1 MYPPLSTFFKRESLE
16 TFNIAYGELINS
28 VLTPLDIPSKELTPD
43 HLGVLTHSSEE
54 FENLTK
60 TLLQY
65 STQIKEIVLHERRVR
80 VFKLNSPLSG
90 RYKVPKIEIF
100 EPKPNIDITKLRFGV
115 EHIAFQVKNFDEY
128 ISITKGKV
136 GIIKEGTVGN
146 SKFAKTEILNTV
158 EIEFRSDA
166 LGEEE
171 SN

>member
-1 MYPPLSTFFKRESLE
+1 MYTPLTFFLNRESLE
-16 TFNIAYGELINS
+16 NFNLAYGELINS
-28 VLTPLDIPSKELTPD
+28 VLTTLNISSEELIPD
-43 HLGVLTHSSEE
+43 HLGILLHSSSE
-54 FENLTK
+54 FEDISQQ
-60 TLLQY
+60 LLQY
-65 STQIKEIVLHERRVR
+65 SIQIKEIVLHERRVR

-90 RYKVPKIEIF
+90 RYNIPKIEIF

-128 ISITKGKV
+128 IFSTKRKV
-136 GIIKEGTVGN
+136 GIIKEGSVGD

-171 SN
+171 GN